1 MSRSK
6 LIILLSV
13 LFVGFGALYF
23 WMNRSVINRSYLA
36 SEEYQQLEQQLNN
49 ERERYESESNTPAE
63 VFEQMIRSDENP
75 TLDLPFRMDSL
86 VLENYQNRFE
96 EIPLKN
102 NREGIENRFFK
113 IGMIR
118 MSDARL
124 YLMLVKRP
132 SIYRHLEVW
141 ITTAKDESLVDTEMI
156 AEYKNSLTDK
166 ITTDL
171 EIDANYKIHATV
183 NRNREYPIVQKYQEQ
198 QTFMLTDSVTIELES
213 SE

>member
-124 YLMLVKRP
+124 YLMLVKRS